1 MRVSHRGREEV
12 LAVTIMISSSMKTC
26 HPFPGL
32 QAMPLDRISNI
43 TVTNI
48 QPPSPKGAVSSSK
61 ILDSRLRPK
70 VPWIGI
76 DVRIIE
82 GFIGQVI
89 IRRILYRYMFLN
101 TWIITIIS
109 WSNRTIVIISIT
121 MWQRPLLDNRTNDI
135 LQTDEIQY
143 SKKEVTH
150 LWFLAV
156 ISLDIDNY
164 LLVVLIALE
173 ISITY
178 SWKPAPITIEY
189 KTH

>member
-1 MRVSHRGREEV
+1 MRVSNRGREGV

-26 HPFPGL
+26 RHILCL
-32 QAMPLDRISNI
+32 QAMPLDRTSNI

-48 QPPSPKGAVSSSK
+48 QPPSPKDAVSSSK
-61 ILDSRLRPK
+61 IWGSRLLPK

-82 GFIGQVI
+82 GFIDLAI
-89 IRRILYRYMFLN
+89 IRRILCRYMFLN
-101 TWIITIIS
+101 TWIITIS
-109 WSNRTIVIISIT
+109 WSNRTIAITSIT
-121 MWQRPLLDNRTNDI
+121 MWQHPLLDNRTNDI
-135 LQTDEIQY
+135 LQTGEIQF

-156 ISLDIDNY
+156 ISLDRDNY

-178 SWKPAPITIEY
+178 SWKPVPITIGY

>member
-1 MRVSHRGREEV
+1 MRASHRGREGV

-32 QAMPLDRISNI
+32 PAMPLDRTSNI
-43 TVTNI
+43 IATNI
-48 QPPSPKGAVSSSK
+48 QLHSHKGAVSSSK
-61 ILDSRLRPK
+61 ILGSRLRPK

-82 GFIGQVI
+82 GFIDLVI
-89 IRRILYRYMFLN
+89 IQKILYRYMFLN

-121 MWQRPLLDNRTNDI
+121 MWQLPLLDSRTNDI

-178 SWKPAPITIEY
+178 S
-189 KTH
+189 

>member
-1 MRVSHRGREEV
+1 MRVSHRGREGV
-12 LAVTIMISSSMKTC
+12 LATTIMISSSMKNC

-32 QAMPLDRISNI
+32 RVMSLDRTSNI
-43 TVTNI
+43 TAINI
-48 QPPSPKGAVSSSK
+48 QPPSPRGAVSSSK
-61 ILDSRLRPK
+61 ILDSRLWPK
-70 VPWIGI
+70 VPWIGV
-76 DVRIIE
+76 DMRIIE
-82 GFIGQVI
+82 GFIGLAI
-89 IRRILYRYMFLN
+89 IRRIQCRYMSLN
-101 TWIITIIS
+101 TWIITIS
-109 WSNRTIVIISIT
+109 WSNRTIVITSIS
-121 MWQRPLLDNRTNDI
+121 MWQHPLLDNRTNDI

-156 ISLDIDNY
+156 ISLDRDNY
-164 LLVVLIALE
+164 LLVVLIANE